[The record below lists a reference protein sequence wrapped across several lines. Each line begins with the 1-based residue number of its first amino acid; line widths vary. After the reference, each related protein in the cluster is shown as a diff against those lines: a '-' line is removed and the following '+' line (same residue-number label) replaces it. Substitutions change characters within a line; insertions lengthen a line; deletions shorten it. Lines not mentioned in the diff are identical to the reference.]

1 MITKEEFI
9 DLILKQQEWY
19 NRIDEVSEA
28 LSVPTLLESDWVEY
42 TSVLFEKTL
51 DLLFNE
57 DGVDDIDWWMYE
69 KSRNPE
75 LKIRW
80 DESGKEIPT
89 DTVEDLWNL
98 VKDNQK

>member
-9 DLILKQQEWY
+9 DLILKQQEWS

-28 LSVPTLLESDWVEY
+28 LDVPTLFESDWVEY
-42 TSVLFEKTL
+42 TSILFDKTL
-51 DLLFNE
+51 NLLFNE
-57 DGVDDIDWWMYE
+57 NGVDYIDWWMYE
-69 KSRNPE
+69 KSGNSE
-75 LKIRW
+75 LKMW

-89 DTVEDLWNL
+89 DTVEYLWNL

>member
-9 DLILKQQEWY
+9 DLILKQQKWS
-19 NRIDEVSEA
+19 NRVDEVSEA
-28 LSVPTLLESDWVEY
+28 LNVPTLFESDWVEY
-42 TSVLFEKTL
+42 AAILFDKTL

-57 DGVDDIDWWMYE
+57 DGVDDIYWWMYE
-69 KSRNPE
+69 KSGNPE
-75 LKIRW
+75 FKML
-80 DESGKEIPT
+80 DENGKEIST

>member
-9 DLILKQQEWY
+9 DLILKQQKWS
-19 NRIDEVSEA
+19 NRVDEVSEC
-28 LSVPTLLESDWVEY
+28 LNVPTLFESDWVEY
-42 TSVLFEKTL
+42 ASILFYKTL
-51 DLLFNE
+51 VLLFNE
-57 DGVDDIDWWMYE
+57 DGVDDISWWMYE
-69 KSRNPE
+69 KSGNPE
-75 LKIRW
+75 LKMW

>member
-28 LSVPTLLESDWVEY
+28 LSVPTLFESDWVEY
-42 TSVLFEKTL
+42 TSILFDKTL
-51 DLLFNE
+51 NLLFNE
-57 DGVDDIDWWMYE
+57 DGVDDISWWMYE
-69 KSRNPE
+69 KSGNPE
-75 LKIRW
+75 LKMW
-80 DESGKEIPT
+80 DKNGKEIPT

>member
-28 LSVPTLLESDWVEY
+28 LNVPTLFESDWVEY
-42 TSVLFEKTL
+42 ASVLFDKTL
-51 DLLFNE
+51 TLLFNE
-57 DGVDDIDWWMYE
+57 NGIDDIYWWMYE
-69 KSRNPE
+69 KSENPE
-75 LKIRW
+75 LKMW

-98 VKDNQK
+98 VKNNQK

>member
-9 DLILKQQEWY
+9 DLILKQQEWS

-28 LSVPTLLESDWVEY
+28 LNVPTLFESDWVEY
-42 TSVLFEKTL
+42 ASFLFDKTL
-51 DLLFNE
+51 TLLFNE
-57 DGVDDIDWWMYE
+57 DGIDDIYWWMYE
-69 KSRNPE
+69 KSGNPE
-75 LKIRW
+75 LKIW
-80 DESGKEIPT
+80 DENGKEIPT

>member
-28 LSVPTLLESDWVEY
+28 LNVPTLFESDWVEY
-42 TSVLFEKTL
+42 ASVLFEKTL

-69 KSRNPE
+69 KSGNPE
-75 LKIRW
+75 FKMW

-98 VKDNQK
+98 VKNNQK

>member
-9 DLILKQQEWY
+9 DLILKQQKWSD
-19 NRIDEVSEA
+19 RVDKVSEA
-28 LSVPTLLESDWVEY
+28 LNVPTLFESDWVEY
-42 TSVLFEKTL
+42 ASILFDKTL
-51 DLLFNE
+51 KLLFNG
-57 DGVDDIDWWMYE
+57 DGIDDIYWWMYE
-69 KSRNPE
+69 KSGNPE
-75 LKIRW
+75 LKMW

>member
-9 DLILKQQEWY
+9 DLILKQQEWS

-28 LSVPTLLESDWVEY
+28 LDVPTLFESDWVEY
-42 TSVLFEKTL
+42 TSILFDKTL
-51 DLLFNE
+51 NLLFNE
-57 DGVDDIDWWMYE
+57 NGVDDINWWMYE
-69 KSRNPE
+69 KSGNSE
-75 LKIRW
+75 LKMW

>member
-9 DLILKQQEWY
+9 DLILKQQEWS
-19 NRIDEVSEA
+19 NRIDKISEA
-28 LSVPTLLESDWVEY
+28 LNIPTLLESDWVEY
-42 TSVLFEKTL
+42 ASVLFEKTL

-57 DGVDDIDWWMYE
+57 DGVDDIDGCMYE
-69 KSRNPE
+69 KSRNRE
-75 LKIRW
+75 LKIR
-80 DESGKEIPT
+80 DENGKEIPT